1 MKKRFFWHKK
11 TDHPQKRRQNRRRS
25 LLRVVAFSTLMGVS
39 NVPVIDKETSEPA
52 PPTAPE
58 TTTPKEPIQ
67 RTAEYPHRMLQII
80 TLKENCYNQS
90 YTEVT
95 DDVKN
100 TPVYQ
105 SLQILTSQSTYAAKL
120 ADVTKERDIYFCNE
134 EEDSAGAIGTYTQKL
149 GRINIDKESSNE
161 RLLLTMAHEMIHANQ
176 HKYPHLSVSFNSWDF
191 YARAR
196 QTLATEAAAEVGE
209 IYVAHQIRQQGAQNL
224 SDMLQGE
231 SLQDQYYKALHNGGT
246 YNSIIDAFEQ
256 KAQPLKIL
264 PTTDQEDIIMAG
276 IKQAW
281 DALFER
287 EDYWKNFYLNRTLKS
302 YIERLAEE
310 TVHKGKIESVERFPD
325 DYVSLTGRIDAEHNF
340 TDGLALPPMD
350 DILAYNPDLKAA
362 IESMRLIHHD
372 IALGKDHED
381 TKALRAELTA
391 QNNPFLTLKPADIL
405 QQHDEDI
412 QAKRE
417 KTGKDNA
424 NIFILNTMKKMIE
437 NTPSPA
443 IPSDEL
449 KTPEEISHPPV
460 TSSRT
465 PAPKPPVV

>member
-11 TDHPQKRRQNRRRS
+11 TDHPQRRRQNRRRG
-25 LLRVVAFSTLMGVS
+25 LLRIVAFSTLMGVS
-39 NVPVIDKETSEPA
+39 NAPVIDRETPEPA
-52 PPTAPE
+52 PPAPPE
-58 TTTPKEPIQ
+58 TTTPEEPIQ

-90 YTEVT
+90 YTKVT
-95 DDVKN
+95 DDVEK

-105 SLQILTSQSTYAAKL
+105 SLQILASQSTYAAQL
-120 ADVTKERDIYFCNE
+120 ANVTKERDIYFCNE
-134 EEDSAGAIGTYTQKL
+134 TEDAAGAIGTYTPRL
-149 GRINIDKESSNE
+149 GRINIDKGASDEH
-161 RLLLTMAHEMIHANQ
+161 RLLTMAHEMIHANQ
-176 HKYPHLSVSFNSWDF
+176 HKYPHLSVTFTSWDF
-191 YARAR
+191 YAHAR

-209 IYVAHQIRQQGAQNL
+209 IYIAHQIKQNGAQNL
-224 SDMLQGE
+224 RDMLQGE
-231 SLQDQYYKALHNGGT
+231 SLQDQYYKSLRSGGS

-264 PTTDQEDIIMAG
+264 PAPDKEDLIMAG

-281 DALFER
+281 DALFEK

-302 YIERLAEE
+302 YIERLADNG
-310 TVHKGKIESVERFPD
+310 VHKGKIESIEVFPD

-340 TDGLALPPMD
+340 TDGLVLPPMD

-362 IESMRLIHHD
+362 IEAMRLIHHN
-372 IALGKDHED
+372 IALGKEHED
-381 TKALRAELTA
+381 TKALRATLTA

-405 QQHDEDI
+405 LQHDEAI

-417 KTGKDNA
+417 KTGKNNA

-437 NTPSPA
+437 NLPAPA
-443 IPSDEL
+443 ISSDEL
-449 KTPEEISHPPV
+449 KTPEEISSPPV
-460 TSSRT
+460 TSSRP
-465 PAPKPPVV
+465 PAPKPPAA